1 MSAAKREGDSDPA
14 KSVIA
19 DTAKLVGNSCFGK
32 NIVDRDRHMKV
43 FNVDGHTA
51 ASKFVSNSNFASLQE
66 LDSEGLYEIC
76 LHKEKVGLRFN

>member
-1 MSAAKREGDSDPA
+1 
-14 KSVIA
+14 
-19 DTAKLVGNSCFGK
+19 
-32 NIVDRDRHMKV
+32 MKV

-76 LHKEKVGLRFN
+76 LYKEKVGLCFN